1 MKSKRFTRK
10 RKKRGGMFPVTRR
23 RKSPT
28 TEFDFPPPNENESL
42 KQEVNTLTAKVDQL
56 LKQEVNTLTA
66 KVDQLLKLVKTI
78 HERTNNTHDFID
90 KLLVE
95 QEHARKRLITKR

>member
-10 RKKRGGMFPVTRR
+10 RKKGGGMFSGTRRR

-28 TEFDFPPPNENESL
+28 TAFAFTPPNEIASL
-42 KQEVNTLTAKVDQL
+42 NTKVDQL
-56 LKQEVNTLTA
+56 LR
-66 KVDQLLKLVKTI
+66 LVKTI

-95 QEHARKRLITKR
+95 QEQARKKLITKR

>member
-10 RKKRGGMFPVTRR
+10 RNKRGGMFSGTRR

-28 TEFDFPPPNENESL
+28 TAFAFSPPNENES
-42 KQEVNTLTAKVDQL
+42 

-95 QEHARKRLITKR
+95 QEQARKRHTNI

>member
-10 RKKRGGMFPVTRR
+10 RKKRGGMFSGTRR

-28 TEFDFPPPNENESL
+28 TAFAFSTPNENDSL

-56 LKQEVNTLTA
+56 LRI
-66 KVDQLLKLVKTI
+66 VKTI
-78 HERTNNTHDFID
+78 HERTNNTHEFID

-95 QEHARKRLITKR
+95 QEHARKRHITKRKYL

>member
-28 TEFDFPPPNENESL
+28 TEFDFSTPNVNDSL
-42 KQEVNTLTAKVDQL
+42 KQD
-56 LKQEVNTLTA
+56 VNTLTA

-78 HERTNNTHDFID
+78 HEQTNNTHDFID
-90 KLLVE
+90 KVLVE

>member
-28 TEFDFPPPNENESL
+28 TEFDFSTPNVNDSL
-42 KQEVNTLTAKVDQL
+42 KQD
-56 LKQEVNTLTA
+56 VNTLTA